1 MSSFLQS
8 VDERTK
14 LAGTNKLEMLMFSLG
29 KNKETGKE
37 DKIKVVPI
45 GNTQVIQVEVHQK
58 WLLSLY
64 QQILSFSAQGYSKH
78 DPENDEEG

>member
-29 KNKETGKE
+29 KNKETGK
-37 DKIKVVPI
+37 KIFMVLMCLNYGK
-45 GNTQVIQVEVHQK
+45 
-58 WLLSLY
+58 
-64 QQILSFSAQGYSKH
+64 
-78 DPENDEEG
+78 

>member
-37 DKIKVVPI
+37 DIYGINVFKLWKMMKTPEITRVP
-45 GNTQVIQVEVHQK
+45 G
-58 WLLSLY
+58 S
-64 QQILSFSAQGYSKH
+64 SA
-78 DPENDEEG
+78 